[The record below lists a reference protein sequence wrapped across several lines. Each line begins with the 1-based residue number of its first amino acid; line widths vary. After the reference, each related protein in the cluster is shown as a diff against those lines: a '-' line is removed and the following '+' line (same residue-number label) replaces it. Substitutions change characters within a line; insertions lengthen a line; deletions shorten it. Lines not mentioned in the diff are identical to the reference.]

1 MTSLGGGVVLGKKI
15 ELLGIQEGTNHSFIK
30 SDHLSNQKLVKVT
43 SRRLPGEDG
52 PGREAPEIFFSFTPL
67 LCAIYGEKSRFFGVC
82 PRPPPPLTIQEDN
95 SRWAGVYISA
105 NCACTW
111 IFFQF
116 YPPPPLPGQFIDRV
130 VNLSRGIYCTN
141 FTYLSNQ
148 VLVKVTSRWH
158 PWEDGPRQEAP

>member
-1 MTSLGGGVVLGKKI
+1 MVLGKKI

-82 PRPPPPLTIQEDN
+82 PRPPPPDH
-95 SRWAGVYISA
+95 SG
-105 NCACTW
+105 
-111 IFFQF
+111 
-116 YPPPPLPGQFIDRV
+116 GQFKVSRCIYKCKLYLHLNFFSV
-130 VNLSRGIYCTN
+130 LPSPPSLGNLLTG
-141 FTYLSNQ
+141 L
-148 VLVKVTSRWH
+148 
-158 PWEDGPRQEAP
+158 